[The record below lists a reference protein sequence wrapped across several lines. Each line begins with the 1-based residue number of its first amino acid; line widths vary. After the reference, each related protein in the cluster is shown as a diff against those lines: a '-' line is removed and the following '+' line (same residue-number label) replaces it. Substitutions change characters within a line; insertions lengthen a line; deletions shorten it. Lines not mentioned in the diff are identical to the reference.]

1 MIRKIK
7 REDAR
12 CGNEKIKLTLSLIWA
27 IKIIYFS
34 IKIFYLIKKVQLV
47 CFFILKLSLK
57 QSIYLI
63 LSSNKKL

>member
-12 CGNEKIKLTLSLIWA
+12 WGNGKIKLTLTLIWA

-34 IKIFYLIKKVQLV
+34 VKIFYLIKKVQLV

-57 QSIYLI
+57 QSISYF
-63 LSSNKKL
+63 